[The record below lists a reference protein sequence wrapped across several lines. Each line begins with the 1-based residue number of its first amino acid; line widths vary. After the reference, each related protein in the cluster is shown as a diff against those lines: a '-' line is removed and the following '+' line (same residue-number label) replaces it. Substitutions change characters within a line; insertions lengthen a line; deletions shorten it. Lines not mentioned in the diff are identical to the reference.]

1 MVDIVMGKVE
11 NNGALETNIATP
23 HMVIHMSCRC
33 KRGGRGERERE
44 GGREKERGGGK
55 KSS

>member
-33 KRGGRGERERE
+33 KRGGRGGERERERE
-44 GGREKERGGGK
+44 GGGEEKQLT
-55 KSS
+55 